1 MSGCVTISSFF
12 DNYAALSVISGK
24 PKTET
29 KRDIDDTFDR
39 EDFVKRA
46 YNGEYEPIGSD
57 HPDWEK
63 YTVNNTSIWHG
74 NEEDYYG
81 RTIRWHEEWMG
92 IYAGIDIADWNDTI
106 HVRNPTKLIFN
117 ATFPIDFTNNHLIT
131 SRNDSNSG
139 TDLEDRYL
147 EGICNA
153 FRNCADQVTML
164 PAGTTKNTLITYAV
178 NAYVAANNG
187 GTRVWNYVREN
198 PRAIALHAYT
208 QGAAVVTGVISA
220 ALYDT
225 WKGSGTESQ
234 HQDLEKCSTAGTE
247 AGTLAAMVTHTTT
260 TTETITSIQT
270 ILQTMTATQYTAAFQ
285 ITPGTCM
292 MCYAGECAA
301 PDTKKMKARRVG
313 SGTVGVAARLSGMRK
328 LSC

>member
-24 PKTET
+24 LKTET
-29 KRDIDDTFDR
+29 KRAINHMFDR

-57 HPDWEK
+57 HPDWEN
-63 YTVNNTSIWHG
+63 YT
-74 NEEDYYG
+74 
-81 RTIRWHEEWMG
+81 
-92 IYAGIDIADWNDTI
+92 
-106 HVRNPTKLIFN
+106 
-117 ATFPIDFTNNHLIT
+117 PIDFTNNHLST
-131 SRNDSNSG
+131 SRNDSSSG

-164 PAGTTKNTLITYAV
+164 PAGTTMNTLITYAV
-178 NAYVAANNG
+178 NAYVSANNG

-198 PRAIALHAYT
+198 PRAIASHAYT

-247 AGTLAAMVTHTTT
+247 AGTLAAMVTTTTTT

-270 ILQTMTATQYTAAFQ
+270 ILQTMTATQYTVAFQ

-292 MCYAGECAA
+292 TCYAGGCAA
-301 PDTKKMKARRVG
+301 PDTKKMKVKRVVNV
-313 SGTVGVAARLSGMRK
+313 SGRK
-328 LSC
+328 AEWHA